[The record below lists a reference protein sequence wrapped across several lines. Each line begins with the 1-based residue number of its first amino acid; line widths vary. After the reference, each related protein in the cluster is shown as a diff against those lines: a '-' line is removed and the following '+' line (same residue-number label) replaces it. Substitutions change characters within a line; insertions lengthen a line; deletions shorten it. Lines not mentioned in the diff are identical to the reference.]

1 MKNLLVAS
9 AIGLTAI
16 GALAQGQFNFCN
28 RVLASGI
35 DAIVNNELGAP
46 AAAGYFAQA
55 YAGLTADSLS
65 PVGSAV
71 EFRTDRPDRAG
82 YINPVPV
89 TVPGIDVGKDAYVAM
104 RAWKGSS
111 GGQVFASY
119 EDALTKGGV
128 YGGSGAV
135 KLTLGGGTV
144 TPTDLVGL
152 QAFSMVPEP
161 SALALGVL
169 GAAALLMRRRS

>member
-1 MKNLLVAS
+1 MKKLLVAS

-28 RVLASGI
+28 RVLASAI
-35 DAIVNNELGAP
+35 DAPVLNELGAP

-55 YAGLTADSLS
+55 YAGSTATSLT
-65 PVGSAV
+65 PVGVAV

-89 TVPGIDVGKDAYVAM
+89 TVPGIATGAKAFVEM
-104 RAWKGSS
+104 RAWKGQV
-111 GGQVFASY
+111 GGTVYTSY
-119 EDALTKGGV
+119 DAALNGGV
-128 YGGSGAV
+128 YGKSNPV
-135 KLTLGGGTV
+135 ELTLGGGTV
-144 TPTDLVGL
+144 TPTDMVGL
-152 QAFSMVPEP
+152 QAFNMVPEP

-169 GAAALLMRRRS
+169 GVAALLLRRRS